1 MKVNIFKY
9 IFIIVVIGLIVFS
22 AYSIYK
28 KNDVVEETEKTEEV
42 VAEKQQLSNI
52 RIGISKYDNMN
63 PLLSTNK
70 MVQYVDKLIFEPLL
84 SLNEDF
90 SLSNC
95 LAKEYS
101 KTGDNTYLI
110 KLRDDVKWHDGMPLV
125 AKDVQFTIDRLKDGQ
140 ISSIYQENVRDVS
153 QVEIIDEHTIKISL
167 DKQVPFFEYNLI
179 FPILPN
185 HYYIDEDFAQST
197 RTPIGTGM
205 YKIGKMESSFIELR
219 KNETWWNREQKDS
232 KIDTITLNLYSS
244 MGEVYNAF
252 KIGNI
257 DLIPTSNS
265 NFNQYIGT
273 IGFNVKEYTA
283 RKYDVLAINTQNNV
297 LQKREVRQ
305 AIASAIDKNN
315 IVATVYNN
323 TYVTSNYPLD
333 YGNYLYAGDLASQE
347 YNPEYAQK
355 LLEDNGWTLRYR
367 QWQKVENYRTLITS
381 FSLVVNASNVPRV
394 AVAESIK
401 NQLKE
406 IGIEISIRKVS
417 DAQYRYYLEN
427 KNYDLILTGTNIS
440 ASPSLETYFGEGN
453 LANFTDERVT
463 NIMNSVNSI
472 NDKKMLKENYRQ
484 LQQIYIEEVP
494 YISLYR
500 DKEYLVYS
508 PNLVG
513 ELNPN
518 WYNIFYNI
526 ENWYRQN

>member
-1 MKVNIFKY
+1 M
-9 IFIIVVIGLIVFS
+9 
-22 AYSIYK
+22 
-28 KNDVVEETEKTEEV
+28 
-42 VAEKQQLSNI
+42 
-52 RIGISKYDNMN
+52 
-63 PLLSTNK
+63 
-70 MVQYVDKLIFEPLL
+70 
-84 SLNEDF
+84 
-90 SLSNC
+90 
-95 LAKEYS
+95 
-101 KTGDNTYLI
+101 
-110 KLRDDVKWHDGMPLV
+110 
-125 AKDVQFTIDRLKDGQ
+125 
-140 ISSIYQENVRDVS
+140 
-153 QVEIIDEHTIKISL
+153 
-167 DKQVPFFEYNLI
+167 
-179 FPILPN
+179 
-185 HYYIDEDFAQST
+185 
-197 RTPIGTGM
+197 
-205 YKIGKMESSFIELR
+205 
-219 KNETWWNREQKDS
+219 
-232 KIDTITLNLYSS
+232 
-244 MGEVYNAF
+244 
-252 KIGNI
+252 
-257 DLIPTSNS
+257 
-265 NFNQYIGT
+265 
-273 IGFNVKEYTA
+273 
-283 RKYDVLAINTQNNV
+283 
-297 LQKREVRQ
+297 
-305 AIASAIDKNN
+305 
-315 IVATVYNN
+315 
-323 TYVTSNYPLD
+323 
-333 YGNYLYAGDLASQE
+333 ASQE

-367 QWQKVENYRTLITS
+367 QWQKVENYRTLRTS

>member
-1 MKVNIFKY
+1 MKVNVFKY
-9 IFIIVVIGLIVFS
+9 IFIIIVIGLIVFS
-22 AYSIYK
+22 AYSIYQK
-28 KNDVVEETEKTEEV
+28 KDTVEEVEPSKEITV
-42 VAEKQQLSNI
+42 EKQNLSNI
-52 RIGISKYDNMN
+52 RIGISKYDNIN

-70 MVQYVDKLIFEPLL
+70 MVQYTDKLIFEPLL
-84 SLNEDF
+84 SVNEDF
-90 SLSNC
+90 SLNAC

-110 KLRDDVKWHDGMPLV
+110 KLRDDVKWHDGQPFV

-153 QVEIIDEHTIKISL
+153 EVEVIDEHTVKITL

-185 HYYIDEDFAQST
+185 HYYLGEDFAQST
-197 RTPIGTGM
+197 RMPIGTGM
-205 YKIGKMESSFIELR
+205 YKIVKIESSYIELR
-219 KNETWWNREQKDS
+219 KNENWWNLEQKNG
-232 KIDTITLNLYSS
+232 KIETITVNLYTS

-273 IGFNVKEYTA
+273 IGFNVKEYSS
-283 RKYDVLAINTQNNV
+283 RKYDTLVINTQNNV
-297 LQKREVRQ
+297 LQKKEVRQ

-315 IVATVYNN
+315 IVATVFNN
-323 TYVTSNYPLD
+323 TYATCDYPLD
-333 YGNYLYAGDLASQE
+333 YGNFLYANDLGRQE

-355 LLEDNGWTLRYR
+355 LLEDNGWSLKYR
-367 QWQKVENYRTLITS
+367 QWQKFENYRTLRTY
-381 FSLVVNASNVPRV
+381 FTLVVNSSNVPRV

-417 DAQYRYYLEN
+417 DSQYKYYLEN
-427 KNYDLILTGTNIS
+427 KNYDLILTGANVST
-440 ASPSLETYFGEGN
+440 SPNLSTYFGEGN

-463 NIMNSVNSI
+463 NIMNTI
-472 NDKKMLKENYRQ
+472 NNISDKKMLKDNYKQ
-484 LQQIYIEEVP
+484 LQQIYLEEVP
-494 YISLYR
+494 YISLYH

-508 PNLVG
+508 QSLIGDV
-513 ELNPN
+513 NPN

-526 ENWYRQN
+526 ENWYRQS